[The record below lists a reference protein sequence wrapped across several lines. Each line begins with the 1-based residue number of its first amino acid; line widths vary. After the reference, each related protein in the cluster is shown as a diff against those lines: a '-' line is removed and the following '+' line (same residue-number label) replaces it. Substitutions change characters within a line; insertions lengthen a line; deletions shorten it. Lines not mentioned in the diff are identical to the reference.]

1 LSPWPVA
8 TARGSDFV
16 SNRLEFLKLHQY
28 TRGHRYLKLPSRHD
42 KAGM

>member
-28 TRGHRYLKLPSRHD
+28 PNYS
-42 KAGM
+42 